1 MSKIESYIS
10 LFKTFIKIWWYNVND
25 LELDYQSYLQ
35 YRHLTLTLIWGYQI
49 RCLINLSCCRKTE
62 GTDMQSMVWFYLMI
76 KINRSLSFSYG
87 NIGSKT
93 INHIDWS
100 HMSILENYNSN
111 KLTTKMKIVYNKAKW
126 WFQANTD
133 RLICLQWHEFFLL
146 FWGFLFFLYNKNA
159 HIIKI
164 NQRQVIIHITD
175 KKIEINFNKHFTFIY
190 FNHTF

>member
-1 MSKIESYIS
+1 
-10 LFKTFIKIWWYNVND
+10 
-25 LELDYQSYLQ
+25 
-35 YRHLTLTLIWGYQI
+35 
-49 RCLINLSCCRKTE
+49 
-62 GTDMQSMVWFYLMI
+62 MQSMVWFYLMI

-93 INHIDWS
+93 INHVDWS

-133 RLICLQWHEFFLL
+133 RLTCLQWHEFFLL
-146 FWGFLFFLYNKNA
+146 FWVFLFFLYNKNA

-164 NQRQVIIHITD
+164 NQRQVIIHITN

-190 FNHTF
+190 FNHLPFNTGLHKFINEFIVLFSLNTILPQTNVEGVI